1 MPHLEALVGNTPLCE
16 LRRIG
21 PANKPVR
28 LFFKL
33 EGDNPAGSVK
43 DRPALSMILGAEE
56 RGELTPGDCI
66 IEPTSGNTGIALAMV
81 AAVRGYDLTLVMPE
95 NASEER
101 KMLMRAYGAR
111 LELTPAEKSM
121 EGTIDRAAEMLDA
134 DPAAVKLNQFA
145 NPDNPRAHY
154 EGTGPEIWR
163 DTAGEVTHFISAMGT
178 TGTIMGCSRFF
189 KETAPEVQIVGAQPA
204 EGSRIPGI
212 RAWPEAYL
220 PGIYDRERV
229 DRILRVEQ
237 SEAEEMARRLA
248 REEGLF
254 LGLSSGGAAVAMT
267 RVAEEIDQGTLVA
280 IACDRGDRYLST
292 GLYA

>member
-1 MPHLEALVGNTPLCE
+1 
-16 LRRIG
+16 
-21 PANKPVR
+21 
-28 LFFKL
+28 
-33 EGDNPAGSVK
+33 
-43 DRPALSMILGAEE
+43 
-56 RGELTPGDCI
+56 
-66 IEPTSGNTGIALAMV
+66 
-81 AAVRGYDLTLVMPE
+81 
-95 NASEER
+95 
-101 KMLMRAYGAR
+101 MLMRAYGAR